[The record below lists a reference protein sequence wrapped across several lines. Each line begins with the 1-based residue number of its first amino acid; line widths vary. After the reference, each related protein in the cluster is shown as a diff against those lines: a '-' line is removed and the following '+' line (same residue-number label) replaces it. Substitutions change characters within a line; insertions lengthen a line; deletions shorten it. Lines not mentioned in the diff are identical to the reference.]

1 MSRIVIVGAGIGG
14 LVSALMLGREGHE
27 VIICERDA
35 AAVPSD
41 PDLMWS
47 DWRRPGTPH
56 ARLGHTFLAGARRM
70 LAERL
75 PDVLDAL
82 LAAGA
87 QPWDMAS
94 EIPASER
101 RSDDAELVSIMA
113 RRPMFEGVLRRIV
126 EAEASVDVR
135 PGCLVTGLV
144 AEPSGDAG
152 PPRVTG
158 VALRGGAAIAADV
171 VIVSGGRSLP
181 IRRWYQA
188 IGATLPPDRSGG
200 CGCICYTRYFR
211 ITERVGED
219 ASVTRQ
225 LTSHLDPGYA
235 VGEMIGADRGTFAVE
250 LIVPV
255 DDPAFREL
263 RDVASWT
270 AAARAVPG
278 WREWID
284 PARAEPITARVA
296 IMGQEHNTYRRFVDQ
311 GRPAALGVHV
321 IGDARCQ
328 TDSLF
333 AWGCANAMFT
343 AAALVDVIA
352 EHAGDPEAQALA
364 LESRVERELCGRF
377 EYAQSWDHAWHQA
390 RHGDEPEPTR
400 RSRTIDDIIIPA
412 LDHDTTVLRG
422 FLRWDLQLDPV
433 DQLEH
438 DTSIIDRARS
448 IEIPSKAPESF
459 PSRDELLAVMANLA
473 M

>member
-1 MSRIVIVGAGIGG
+1 VIVGAGIGG
-14 LVSALMLGREGHE
+14 LVSALMLAREGHE
-27 VIICERDA
+27 VIVCERDS

-87 QPWDMAS
+87 QQWDMAS
-94 EIPASER
+94 EIPAPER
-101 RSDDAELVSIMA
+101 RPDDAELVSIMA
-113 RRPMFEGVLRRIV
+113 RRPMFEGVLRRIA

-144 AEPSGDAG
+144 AEPSSDPGR
-152 PPRVTG
+152 PRVTG
-158 VALRGGAAIAADV
+158 VAVRGATGIAADV

-188 IGATLPPDRSGG
+188 IDATLPPDSSGG

-211 ITERVGED
+211 IKDRAGED
-219 ASVTRQ
+219 DSVTTQ
-225 LTSHLDPGYA
+225 LTCHLDPGYA

-255 DDPAFREL
+255 DDPAFRAL
-263 RDVASWT
+263 RNVDSWM
-270 AAARAVPG
+270 AAARTVPG

-284 PARAEPITARVA
+284 PGRAEPITAGVS
-296 IMGQEHNTYRRFVDQ
+296 IMGQEHNIYRRFVDQ

-333 AWGCANAMFT
+333 AWGCANTMFT
-343 AAALVDVIA
+343 AAALVDVLT
-352 EHAGDPEAQALA
+352 EHAGDPESQALA
-364 LESRVERELCGRF
+364 LESRVESELHGRF
-377 EYAQSWDHAWHQA
+377 EYAQCWDRAWHQA
-390 RHGDEPEPTR
+390 RHSEDPDPTR
-400 RSRTIDDIIIPA
+400 RSRIMDDIIIPA
-412 LDHDTTVLRG
+412 ADHDSAVLRG
-422 FLRWDLQLDPV
+422 FRRWDLQLDPV
-433 DQLEH
+433 DQLERDRSMIH
-438 DTSIIDRARS
+438 RARVV
-448 IEIPSKAPESF
+448 EAPPKAHEPF
-459 PSRDELLAVMANLA
+459 PTREQLVAAVSSRG
-473 M
+473 